1 MMLVNMIETAFFH
14 IRCLIVYWM
23 YLQNSIFNSIEIGS
37 KKVSVEKIKC
47 SSYWIGRERLYGRSN
62 RVGHCKYIYKRI
74 SMNQSSIVITGG
86 RPTISIRAKSP
97 ERS

>member
-37 KKVSVEKIKC
+37 KKG
-47 SSYWIGRERLYGRSN
+47 IGGEN
-62 RVGHCKYIYKRI
+62 K
-74 SMNQSSIVITGG
+74 M
-86 RPTISIRAKSP
+86 
-97 ERS
+97 